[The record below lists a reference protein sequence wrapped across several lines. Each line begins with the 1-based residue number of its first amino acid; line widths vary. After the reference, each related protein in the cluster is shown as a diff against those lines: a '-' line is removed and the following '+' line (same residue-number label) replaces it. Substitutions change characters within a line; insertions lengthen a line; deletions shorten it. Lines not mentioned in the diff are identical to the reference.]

1 MTSVAVVGAT
11 GATGLL
17 VVDQALARG
26 WEVTA
31 LVRRAGALH
40 ERPGLS
46 VVVGDPLD
54 PPAAAAGVGAADA
67 VVSVI
72 GWRRRLRGPSTT
84 TVYSRCARAVTAAVA
99 ERGSGRVVFCTSAG
113 VEQHDPGEPWPYRH
127 IVKPLWLA
135 PGYEDM
141 RRAEDVV
148 RASGIAWV
156 LVRPV
161 RLSNGPPAGRT
172 VVSERFRPPH
182 AAFLSRADLA
192 AFLLDQVVADRW
204 LGGTRTIGGRRGS
217 S

>member
-1 MTSVAVVGAT
+1 MTRIAIVGAS

-31 LVRRAGALH
+31 LVRRAGALD
-40 ERPGLS
+40 ERTGLS

-54 PPAAAAGVGAADA
+54 PAEAAAGIGAADA

-84 TVYSRCARAVTAAVA
+84 TVYSRCARALTSAVA
-99 ERGSGRVVFCTSAG
+99 ERRTGRVVFCTSAG
-113 VEQHDPGEPWPYRH
+113 VEPHDPGEPWPYRH

-135 PGYEDM
+135 PGYDDM

-148 RASGIAWV
+148 RAAAVEWV

-161 RLSNGPPAGRT
+161 RLSNGPPTGRT

-192 AFLLDQVVADRW
+192 AFLLDQVVADHW
-204 LGGTRTIGGRRGS
+204 LGGTPTIAGRRGHD
-217 S
+217 